1 MNYEG
6 GSSYGRSGGYGGGYG
21 ASGGGSGG
29 GSSRY
34 GGGRSYSGGSANRD
48 PGGQGRATQLG
59 AHDSGFRIGQTVKH
73 ARFGQGVIVG
83 LEGSG
88 QDARAQINF
97 QREGTKWLALS
108 VAKLD
113 PV

>member
-1 MNYEG
+1 MGGFMNYEG
-6 GSSYGRSGGYGGGYG
+6 GSSYGRSGG
-21 ASGGGSGG
+21 GSNY
-29 GSSRY
+29 GSSY
-34 GGGRSYSGGSANRD
+34 GGGRSFAGGTSNRA

-59 AHDSGFRIGQTVKH
+59 AHDSGYRIGQAVKH

>member
-1 MNYEG
+1 
-6 GSSYGRSGGYGGGYG
+6 
-21 ASGGGSGG
+21 
-29 GSSRY
+29 
-34 GGGRSYSGGSANRD
+34 
-48 PGGQGRATQLG
+48 
-59 AHDSGFRIGQTVKH
+59 VKH